1 MKNSENL
8 ELLKEIKR
16 EYVIYEKHYSAFLEE
31 ESSVNRDLVQQSEK
45 ILKLLF
51 REKTGLNA
59 DEDISHS
66 ITFANFL
73 SKLNKWHQEEKKKLE
88 HYFMLSDQ
96 VEKEVIALENLM
108 GEENPAYL
116 KWAFSDEINLELI
129 KESFEEQEIID
140 YIVKTMKDLNEKNEV
155 LEELKQS
162 EIYQL
167 LLL

>member
-66 ITFANFL
+66 IAFANFL

-88 HYFMLSDQ
+88 HYFLLSDQ

-155 LEELKQS
+155 LEKLKQS

-167 LLL
+167 S

>member
-66 ITFANFL
+66 IAFANLL

-88 HYFMLSDQ
+88 HYFLLSEQ
-96 VEKEVIALENLM
+96 VEKEVIAFENLM

-155 LEELKQS
+155 LEKLKQS
-162 EIYQL
+162 EIFQL
-167 LLL
+167 L

>member
-8 ELLKEIKR
+8 ELLKEIKK

-31 ESSVNRDLVQQSEK
+31 ESQVNRDLVQQSEK

-59 DEDISHS
+59 EKDISHS
-66 ITFANFL
+66 IAFANFL
-73 SKLNKWHQEEKKKLE
+73 SELNKWHQEEKKKLE
-88 HYFMLSDQ
+88 HFFLLSDQ

-116 KWAFSDEINLELI
+116 KWALNDEINLELI
-129 KESFEEQEIID
+129 KESFKEQEIID
-140 YIVKTMKDLNEKNEV
+140 YIVKTMEDLNKKNEV

-167 LLL
+167 S